1 MSDETGLSLMCV
13 LTCGC
18 YPHVWKR
25 FMARIKFASWTLKSQ
40 ITFVVMTTL
49 LILQVILLTFLI
61 LNIKLYFVTTY
72 TQLSGIIDNQQHKM
86 LRQSLADT
94 SYLIESTFG
103 FAQLTLSK
111 QKNVVTQA
119 LSPTYFNEYPINYKA
134 I

>member
-1 MSDETGLSLMCV
+1 ME
-13 LTCGC
+13 
-18 YPHVWKR
+18 
-25 FMARIKFASWTLKSQ
+25 RIQFASWTLKSQ

-111 QKNVVTQA
+111 QKNVMTQA
-119 LSPTYFNEYPINYKA
+119 INPTYFNEYPINYKA
-134 I
+134 IQTYRFESLPPQMLDP